1 MSQHT
6 TPRLCF
12 IGFGEPGHH
21 AIGQDEQAL
30 LDTVGAALAAQGH
43 SH

>member
-6 TPRLCF
+6 ALRLCF
-12 IGFGEPGHH
+12 IGFGIVIS
-21 AIGQDEQAL
+21 AVTAF
-30 LDTVGAALAAQGH
+30 AAQGH